1 MTNKERISKDI
12 SLAFDFAKEIVK
24 NPKILDSIPNGV
36 TICFLDNDQ
45 PIQEK
50 ENPPARTPSTREAG
64 KEKNNKYIR
73 IKRQF
78 EVI

>member
-1 MTNKERISKDI
+1 MTNKERISNDI

-24 NPKILDSIPNGV
+24 NPKILDSIPNGA

-50 ENPPARTPSTREAG
+50 EE
-64 KEKNNKYIR
+64 KKKNNKYIKV
-73 IKRQF
+73 KRQF